1 MQLEGRYALVD
12 TTVVDGLG
20 REPREGMAVL
30 VDRGD
35 IAAVVPM
42 AGYRRE
48 GDVQEVDCRGL
59 YVTPGLIDAHVH
71 LAGGRAGME
80 DQELGVLM
88 EPKLVRAVR
97 SVAEAQALLKRGF
110 TAVRD
115 ISWNG
120 LYLKR
125 VFREGSL
132 PGPRVIA
139 CGTTLTMGTRATP
152 GGGPSTR
159 YPPVP
164 RMPS

>member
-1 MQLEGRYALVD
+1 MQLDERYALLDV
-12 TTVVDGLG
+12 TVVDGLG
-20 REPREGMAVL
+20 NEPREGMAVV

-42 AGYRRE
+42 AEYRRE
-48 GDVQEVDCRGL
+48 DGRQEVDCAGH

-115 ISWNG
+115 ISWT
-120 LYLKR
+120 
-125 VFREGSL
+125 
-132 PGPRVIA
+132 A
-139 CGTTLTMGTRATP
+139 
-152 GGGPSTR
+152 ST
-159 YPPVP
+159 
-164 RMPS
+164 